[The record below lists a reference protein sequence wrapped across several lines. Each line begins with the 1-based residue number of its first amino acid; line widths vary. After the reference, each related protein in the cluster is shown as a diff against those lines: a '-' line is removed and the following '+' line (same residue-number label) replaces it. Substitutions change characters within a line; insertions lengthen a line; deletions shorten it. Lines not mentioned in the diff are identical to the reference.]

1 VNPSVLGGL
10 VVDFG
15 EKTIDLTISSR
26 VNKLNNLLQGRF
38 LFYSRCSDLMFFLEQ
53 NPFEGL

>member
-1 VNPSVLGGL
+1 VLGGL

-26 VNKLNNLLQGRF
+26 INKLNNLLQGQFYLF
-38 LFYSRCSDLMFFLEQ
+38 LI
-53 NPFEGL
+53 